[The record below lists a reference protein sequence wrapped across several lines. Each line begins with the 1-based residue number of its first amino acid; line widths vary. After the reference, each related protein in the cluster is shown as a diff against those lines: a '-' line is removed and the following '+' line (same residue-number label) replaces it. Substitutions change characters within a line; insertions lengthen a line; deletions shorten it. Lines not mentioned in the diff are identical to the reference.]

1 MPRHERLRQ
10 PDLRD
15 ELRHGRFAMGEP
27 ADDPEAIDVGERLV
41 DEAQLTQLV
50 GLENGVRDRAA
61 NVGAR
66 GAQSGTPCGLGTVAS
81 TAVYINR
88 R

>member
-1 MPRHERLRQ
+1 
-10 PDLRD
+10 
-15 ELRHGRFAMGEP
+15 MGEP

-50 GLENGVRDRAA
+50 GLEDRVGDGAA
-61 NVGAR
+61 NVGAG
-66 GAQSGTPCGLGTVAS
+66 GAQGGSPCGLGTVAS